1 MTNKHSGYSYYQVPK
16 EGHNLCF
23 QENGTPQQVD
33 SSNNSSSYSQLSK

>member
-1 MTNKHSGYSYYQVPK
+1 MVITQVPK
-16 EGHNLCF
+16 ERHHLCF